1 MKKKIIPGTRMFWV
15 TLLALLFFF
24 GNTFVM
30 ADKVRIEELKQELEK
45 APGFEKSRLLN
56 ELAKLYF
63 GDRDNQ
69 KKIIEYGEK
78 AMQAA
83 REFKNEEQEI
93 YALVNIGF
101 GYWKTDNDEK
111 GMEFANK
118 GIKLARG
125 RDKRGMLYALKLK
138 STIYAYNAE
147 HEKSFKIDKRMLT
160 IYKEIGDKKGI
171 AKCTHWVGSSYYA
184 LGEISKAYE
193 YYKKALTLY
202 RNVGNKEMTA
212 QMLTYLGSFNSRY
225 GNDEKA
231 MEYFLKSAEIAEKE
245 GFESMRCRVYEAI
258 GKFYKKRKNYIKSFE
273 YYEKALKISEKINS
287 TFWLVTIYYSL
298 GDLNYLEKK
307 YDKALEYFEQA
318 MKYQLQMNDTGGNG
332 GADILIRIGHVYVE
346 KKDYGKALGNYQKA
360 LEIAVKFKEYENETE
375 SYKGMGEIYMAKGDF
390 KKALYYFD
398 KSLKIAKKLKRNQLI
413 QEIYKSMSDLDEKLG
428 RYKEAIKYLRLY
440 SDMKDKTFSEDSAK
454 KIADMQ
460 IKYETEKKEK
470 EIEALKKDNRIQ
482 QLTLE
487 QQRLIRNASIIAAL
501 LGLIILIMFLKKYRY
516 LLTFWKKKNYVGHY
530 RLVDKIASGG
540 MGIIYKAQDM
550 LDKTRILAI
559 KVLREEYFEDEV
571 QKKRFK
577 NEAAIIDQ
585 FDHPHIVKV
594 IERGEADGNLY
605 IAMELLEGRNLSEIL
620 KEEGGFSIAIAVD
633 IMIQAAD
640 GLTKIHRKNIIHRDL
655 KPENIM
661 IIQKEDNP
669 YFVKILDF
677 GLSKTHSLSRLTQTG
692 MILGTIFYLSP
703 EQILDTGITIASDVY
718 ALGIIYYEMLSGQ
731 KPFAG
736 ETEESVIKQ
745 ILEKEPLEIKQLRP
759 DVPAELSGLI
769 EKMAAKKP
777 LQRPSI
783 EQVLETLRKIV

>member
-1 MKKKIIPGTRMFWV
+1 MFW
-15 TLLALLFFF
+15 LALILLFFLF
-24 GNTFVM
+24 GNSFAD
-30 ADKVRIEELKQELEK
+30 ADKAKIEALKQELEK
-45 APGFEKSRLLN
+45 APDYEKSRILN
-56 ELAKLYF
+56 ELARQHF
-63 GDRDNQ
+63 GPEGSF
-69 KKIIEYGEK
+69 KKIIEYAERALESAK
-78 AMQAA
+78 K
-83 REFKNEEQEI
+83 FKNEEQEI
-93 YALVNIGF
+93 YSLANIGY
-101 GYWKTDNDEK
+101 GYLKNHNAEK
-111 GMEFANK
+111 SIEFAKK
-118 GIKLARG
+118 GIDLARA
-125 RDKRGMLYALKLK
+125 RKDKRGLYYALHLLARIF
-138 STIYAYNAE
+138 SRNSNYVE
-147 HEKSFKIDKRMLT
+147 SFKV
-160 IYKEIGDKKGI
+160 YKEMLAVKRELGDKVGI
-171 AKCTHWVGSSYYA
+171 AQCTHWLGSSYYA
-184 LGEISKAYE
+184 LGDINKAYE

-202 RNVGNKEMTA
+202 RNVGDMEKTVQMMTY
-212 QMLTYLGSFNSRY
+212 MGSFNSRY
-225 GNDEKA
+225 GNDDKA
-231 MEYFLKSAEIAEKE
+231 VGYYIRAAEIAEKE
-245 GFESMRCRVYEAI
+245 GFDEMRCRVYKGL
-258 GKFYKKRKNYIKSFE
+258 GKFYKKRRNYIKSFE
-273 YYEKALKISEKINS
+273 FYNKGLKIAKKIDD
-287 TFWLVTIYYSL
+287 TFWLLTIYFSL
-298 GDLNYLEKK
+298 GELNNLEKK
-307 YDKALEYFEQA
+307 YDEALECFEQS
-318 MKYQLQMNDTGGNG
+318 MKYQLKWDESGKNG
-332 GADILIRIGHVYVE
+332 EAEILIRIGHVYVE

-745 ILEKEPLEIKQLRP
+745 ILEKEPLEIKRLRP

-777 LQRPSI
+777 QHRPSI